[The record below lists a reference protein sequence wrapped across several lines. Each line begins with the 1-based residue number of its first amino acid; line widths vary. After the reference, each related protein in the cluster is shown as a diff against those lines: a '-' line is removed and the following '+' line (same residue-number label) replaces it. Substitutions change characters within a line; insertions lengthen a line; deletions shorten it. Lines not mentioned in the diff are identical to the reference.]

1 MKKLIT
7 LTLITI
13 IMLSL
18 TGCGNNSDNQTK
30 DNQSDTDKP
39 IVVTDLGFE
48 TVNDVQDFVDNFN
61 KKSDGYAYMVKSDA
75 ETLEGVSFSEK
86 GYLVYR
92 ILFWSDKN
100 VESKKDSL
108 GDYKGESAD
117 NNLNVRLIFNP
128 EGQLVL
134 LKTIFTVS
142 NEKYSTKTNYSISC
156 DAMMEIISTLFPK
169 NTEEEN
175 QRIYETLRLPK
186 VEDINSFEIKDNY
199 ESNIDLLQ
207 DFFNN
212 SGYNIDL
219 ANEDLLGSITDYEFG
234 NATYRLISDPYGSYK
249 NDLYIITWNIAF
261 TTPDDFETYEAAIPM
276 AS

>member
-13 IMLSL
+13 MMLSL
-18 TGCGNNSDNQTK
+18 TGCGNNSDNQAK

-39 IVVTDLGFE
+39 ILVTDLGFE

-219 ANEDLLGSITDYEFG
+219 ANEDLLGSIIDYEFG
-234 NATYRLISDPYGSYK
+234 NSTYRLISDPYGSYK